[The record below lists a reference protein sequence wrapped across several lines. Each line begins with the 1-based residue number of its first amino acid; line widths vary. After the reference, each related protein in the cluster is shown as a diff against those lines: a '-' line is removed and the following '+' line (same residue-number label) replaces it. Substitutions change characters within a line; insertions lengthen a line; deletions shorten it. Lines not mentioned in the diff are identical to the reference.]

1 MKCVISVLGKDR
13 SGVVAAIATTLADC
27 GANID
32 DISQTIL
39 GEGRMFS
46 MTMMV
51 TLDPAVADFNTVQER
66 LAADETYIS
75 GSGTLGYLAADGER
89 LSMQVLIQR
98 EDVFQAMYEI

>member
-13 SGVVAAIATTLADC
+13 SGVVAAIAGVLAEC

-51 TLDPAVADFNTVQER
+51 SLDVATADFNTVQER
-66 LAADETYIS
+66 LAATGES
-75 GSGTLGYLAADGER
+75 LG
-89 LSMQVLIQR
+89 MQVLIQR
-98 EDVFQAMYEI
+98 VDVFQAMYQI

>member
-39 GEGRMFS
+39 GEGRTATDRIEACGVGGGVGTSAQSRDAAAKASPGNFEQF
-46 MTMMV
+46 V
-51 TLDPAVADFNTVQER
+51 TGRNVVKNKAVVD
-66 LAADETYIS
+66 LASCY
-75 GSGTLGYLAADGER
+75 YWDGNN
-89 LSMQVLIQR
+89 
-98 EDVFQAMYEI
+98 

>member
-13 SGVVAAIATTLADC
+13 SGVVA
-27 GANID
+27 
-32 DISQTIL
+32 SQTIL

-66 LAADETYIS
+66 LAAD
-75 GSGTLGYLAADGER
+75 GER

>member
-13 SGVVAAIATTLADC
+13 SGVVAAIAGVLAEC

-51 TLDPAVADFNTVQER
+51 SLDVATADFNTVQER
-66 LAADETYIS
+66 LTATGES
-75 GSGTLGYLAADGER
+75 LG
-89 LSMQVLIQR
+89 MQVLIQR
-98 EDVFQAMYEI
+98 EDVFQAMYQI

>member
-13 SGVVAAIATTLADC
+13 SGVVAAIAGVLAEC

-51 TLDPAVADFNTVQER
+51 SLDVATADFNTVQEC
-66 LAADETYIS
+66 LAATGES
-75 GSGTLGYLAADGER
+75 LG
-89 LSMQVLIQR
+89 MQVLIQR
-98 EDVFQAMYEI
+98 EDVFQAMYQI